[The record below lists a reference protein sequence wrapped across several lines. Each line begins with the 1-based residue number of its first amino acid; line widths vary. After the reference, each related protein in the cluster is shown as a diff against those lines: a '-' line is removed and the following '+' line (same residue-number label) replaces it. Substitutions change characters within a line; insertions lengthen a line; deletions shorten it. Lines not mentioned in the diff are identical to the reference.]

1 MLQIASLGSG
11 SAGNS
16 CLVRSA
22 ATVLLVDCGFTLK
35 ETRLRLGSL
44 GVAPDEIDAILVTH
58 EHGDHLKGAGPLSRK
73 HGLPVFLTHGTFHN
87 ARDRRFADVRLFHAH
102 EPFMIGDI
110 AVDPFPTPHDAAES
124 CQFVFEAGGSRFA
137 TVTDLGAATPHVRAK
152 LSGINGLIVECNYDI
167 DMLRD
172 GPYPARLQARIR
184 SDYGHLGNVQAGEM
198 LAALDHDALSCILL
212 GHLSERNN
220 SDAVALATVL
230 SHLTGG
236 HERVAVLPQHCSS
249 RWYEVAAVR
258 ADVALPAPE
267 VEVEVESRAE
277 HQAEPLVETRVEASE
292 IA

>member
-22 ATVLLVDCGFTLK
+22 TTVLLVDCGFTLK
-35 ETRLRLGSL
+35 ETRLRLAAL
-44 GVAPDEIDAILVTH
+44 GVTPGEIDAVLLTH

-73 HGLPVFLTHGTFHN
+73 HGLPVYLTHGTYHS
-87 ARDRRFADVRLFHAH
+87 ARDRRFADVRLIHAH

-110 AVDPFPTPHDAAES
+110 GVDPFPTPHDAAES
-124 CQFVFEAGGSRFA
+124 CQFVFEVAGARFA
-137 TVTDLGAATPHVRAK
+137 TVTDLGACTPHVRAK

-198 LAALDHDALSCILL
+198 LAGLDHDALSCILL

-220 SDAVALATVL
+220 SDTVALATVL
-230 SHLTGG
+230 SYLQSG
-236 HERVAVLPQHCSS
+236 HDRVAVLPQHCSS
-249 RWYEVAAVR
+249 RWYAVDAARCNEEPMPAVQDEVPV
-258 ADVALPAPE
+258 
-267 VEVEVESRAE
+267 
-277 HQAEPLVETRVEASE
+277 LVC
-292 IA
+292 